1 MAARTAVANGNW
13 SSPSTWDGGTTIPTA
28 GDTVSAVTFTVT
40 IDQNISV
47 ASLTATT
54 GKFVV
59 SSVTGTRT
67 IAANITGGTAA
78 LAYGLEITAT
88 SGTVAITGDITG
100 GSNATAYGVHVNGT
114 GVTVTVTGNV
124 LGGAS
129 TYGLVASTASTITV
143 TGNATSGSQV
153 GGILSR
159 TTAKTITING
169 NVLGNASPGLWLS
182 SGDTATVNG
191 NVTGGTNGVFSSG
204 IVNDTA
210 GATITITGTCTA
222 QAGAAVACNV
232 ANYVLDCQ
240 GTLVP
245 STTVPAIIAGALIGV
260 IRVVGPLNHASNNT
274 APISAYRWM
283 IHAST
288 SVTYNAR
295 DDSNS
300 PLGGTVVALSNTP
313 SGIPSQANVRFGTTY
328 GIGGALTGTL
338 RVPAASSV
346 AAGVL
351 VDAGVGTAALTPA
364 AVWDA
369 LISSLTTSGS
379 IGERLKNAATVATT
393 GDQIAGALDA

>member
-13 SSPSTWDGGTTIPTA
+13 SSPSTWDGGATIPTT

-54 GKFVV
+54 GKFVI

-67 IAANITGGTAA
+67 VAADITGGSGTNP
-78 LAYGLEITAT
+78 GLEITAT

-100 GSNATAYGVHVNGT
+100 GGNSNAYGLHVNGT

-124 LGGAS
+124 LGNTS
-129 TYGLVASTASTITV
+129 TYGCVLSTAITF
-143 TGNATSGSQV
+143 TLNGNTTSGASA

-159 TTAKTITING
+159 TTAKTITVNG
-169 NVLGNASPGLWLS
+169 NVVGAGSPGLRVS
-182 SGDTATVNG
+182 AGDTVTVNG
-191 NVTGGTNGVFSSG
+191 NVTGGSNGTFSSG

-210 GATITITGTCTA
+210 GATITVTGTCTA
-222 QAGAAVACNV
+222 NAGAGVALNI
-232 ANYVLDCQ
+232 ADYVLDCQ

-245 STTVPAIIAGALIGV
+245 STSVPAIIAGVNIGV

-283 IHAST
+283 VHAAT
-288 SVTYNAR
+288 NITYNAR

-300 PLGGTVVALSNTP
+300 PLGGAVVALSNFP
-313 SGIPSQANVRFGTTY
+313 SGIPATGNVRYGTTY
-328 GIGGALTGTL
+328 GSGNSLTGTL

-351 VDAGVGTAALTPA
+351 VDATVGTAALTPA
-364 AVWDA
+364 QVWDA

-379 IGERLKNAATVATT
+379 IGERLKNASTVATT